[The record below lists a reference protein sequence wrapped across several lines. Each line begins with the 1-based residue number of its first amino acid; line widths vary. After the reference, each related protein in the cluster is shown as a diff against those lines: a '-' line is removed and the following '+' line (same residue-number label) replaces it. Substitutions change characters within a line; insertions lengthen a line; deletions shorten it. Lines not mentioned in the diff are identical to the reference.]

1 MVMDIFRLHEPPQQ
15 EEFCITIS
23 QNIQISKL
31 KYTVGIFSLLID
43 NL

>member
-1 MVMDIFRLHEPPQQ
+1 MVMGIFRLHEPPQQ

-31 KYTVGIFSLLID
+31 KYRDFLFI
-43 NL
+43 NW